1 MLHPVTSGEN
11 FLGGY
16 KAGDDKDAAVDFTR
30 AIDTKNGDG
39 LKLPK
44 DSYQEDHN
52 KYKSDARLLKMP
64 ESGGVERLGVF
75 NCEATKNA
83 FTYKIPTIILHEKG
97 K

>member
-1 MLHPVTSGEN
+1 MLDPGNDGEN
-11 FLGGY
+11 LLGGY
-16 KAGDDKDAAVDFTR
+16 KAGDDKDAVVDFSR

-44 DSYQEDHN
+44 DSFQEDHN
-52 KYKSDARLLKMP
+52 LYKSDARLLKMP

-83 FTYKIPTIILHEKG
+83 VTHKIPTIILHENG
-97 K
+97 E